1 MAKPRVLPSPPS
13 LPSTAPDPEAFV
25 SAAAG
30 AGPAPPRP
38 STANPALSAPR
49 RSSPS
54 VPDAASSRVARVPI
68 SVRLREDLHRRAR
81 VVSQLTSIPLTAMVE
96 RGLAAEIAR
105 AEDLYE
111 QRTGS
116 PVPRDLGVDLKDD
129 Y

>member
-1 MAKPRVLPSPPS
+1 M
-13 LPSTAPDPEAFV
+13 
-25 SAAAG
+25 
-30 AGPAPPRP
+30 
-38 STANPALSAPR
+38 
-49 RSSPS
+49 
-54 VPDAASSRVARVPI
+54 ARVPI